1 MPFKKRYIKKRKTFR
16 KKTAYRK
23 RRPQRR
29 VKKGVYLFTR
39 TRIVNQT
46 VFDKAWDPIA
56 TAQSLTDVPN
66 YTEFTA
72 LYDQYKICGIKY
84 TFMFNKNTATLGTTA
99 QDIPFLYTVYDNND
113 SNGLGS
119 QLEAVQYANFKANQ
133 ITYKT
138 TRYLRPFIT
147 QPIGSSPTQVRS
159 IKSPWLSTQTDP
171 VPHFGLKCALSTSQA
186 TTGLATIGSLQIL
199 VKYYS
204 AFKTPK

>member
-1 MPFKKRYIKKRKTFR
+1 MPFKKRYIKKRQTFR

-29 VKKGVYLFTR
+29 VKKGVFLFTR

-46 VFDKAWDPIA
+46 VFDKAWEPII
-56 TAQSLTDVPN
+56 TTQLLSDVPN

-84 TFMFNKNTATLGTTA
+84 TFIFNKNSATIGNTA

-113 SNGLGS
+113 QAGLAN

-138 TRYLRPFIT
+138 TRYLRPYMLE
-147 QPIGSSPTQVRS
+147 SNRS
-159 IKSPWLSTQTDP
+159 IKSPWLPTTSASIQ
-171 VPHFGLKCALSTSQA
+171 HFGLKAALSTSQA
-186 TTGLATIGSLQIL
+186 ITGLATIGSLQIL
-199 VKYYS
+199 VKYYL